1 MHSPNM
7 ADIRRIA
14 LINNPVLRNVLI
26 TQSYYELSQIIMS
39 RTGAVANWCTFA
51 TWASKQA
58 GQSIRK
64 EDLQRTLEARVDI
77 ELLKE
82 FQALI
87 AIASEMGIGS
97 STKIRLHAL
106 VKNSLFTSVVDR
118 IGEAVAK
125 GNKKVF
131 EEIGFQFARFI
142 AECFDNTEPDLQRC
156 ELFCREMLDGDPPD
170 GQQYLKRAFINYYM
184 AFFERDEQLRL
195 ERLLLANLQ
204 IGFHEQTRLQP
215 EILES
220 LNAAFTG
227 KDTFRKEVI
236 DFLFPPGSWLSQVRF
251 LYLKATG
258 KTSRLEAA
266 IDRLITELQHLVR
279 KQITACLMTL
289 NLPHES
295 LLLSKDL
302 QRTYPK
308 VLSCLSYK
316 DLVELMAKIDTT
328 PESLKESGA
337 EDWADLTDRMHFIT
351 ELFRCYQFDEQLYEP
366 AFKPEQVEAMKRGEV
381 PMGRL

>member
-1 MHSPNM
+1 MHTPTT
-7 ADIRRIA
+7 ADIRKIA
-14 LINNPVLRNVLI
+14 LINDPILRNVLI
-26 TQSYYELSQIIMS
+26 TQSYCELSQIIMS
-39 RTGAVANWCTFA
+39 RTGPVANWCTFA

-64 EDLQRTLEARVDI
+64 EDLQRTLEARLDI
-77 ELLKE
+77 ELLEE

-87 AIASEMGIGS
+87 AIAMKMGIGS
-97 STKIRLHAL
+97 SIKMKLHAL
-106 VKNSLFTSVVDR
+106 VKNSLLTRIVDQTS
-118 IGEAVAK
+118 EAVAK

-131 EEIGFQFARFI
+131 EEIGFEFARFI
-142 AECFDNTEPDLQRC
+142 TTCFDNAEPDLHHC
-156 ELFCREMLDGDPPD
+156 ELFCREMRDGDPPD
-170 GQQYLKRAFINYYM
+170 GQQYLKRAFTNYYM
-184 AFFERDEQLRL
+184 AFFEHDEQLRL
-195 ERLLLANLQ
+195 ERLLLANLE

-215 EILES
+215 EILDS

-227 KDTFRKEVI
+227 EETFRKEVI
-236 DFLFPPGSWLSQVRF
+236 DFLFPPGSLLSQLRF
-251 LYLKATG
+251 LYLKITG

-266 IDRLITELQHLVR
+266 IDKLITGLQHLVR

-289 NLPHES
+289 NLPHEN

-308 VLSCLSYK
+308 ALSSLSCK
-316 DLVELMAKIDTT
+316 DLLELMAVIDTT

-351 ELFRCYQFDEQLYEP
+351 ELFRCYQFDEQLYQP
-366 AFKPEQVEAMKRGEV
+366 AFKPEQIAAMKRGEV
-381 PMGRL
+381 PVGRL